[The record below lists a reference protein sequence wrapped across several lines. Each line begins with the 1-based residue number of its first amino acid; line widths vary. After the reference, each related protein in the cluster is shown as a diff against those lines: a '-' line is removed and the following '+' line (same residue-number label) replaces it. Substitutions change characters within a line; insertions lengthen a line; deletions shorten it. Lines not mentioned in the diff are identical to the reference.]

1 MRIAMMGSGGVGGY
15 FGARL
20 AHAGHDVTFIA
31 RGRHLA
37 AMRERGLRIRSDSG
51 DLHLPHPAVT
61 DDPSTLAPME
71 AIFFAVK
78 LWDTEDAARQIAP
91 LLAQGG
97 VVIPFQNGVESI
109 ERIAAVVGGE
119 RVLGGTAHIAA
130 SIGEPG
136 VIVHLGTMQRI
147 RIGAP
152 GGKPPAV
159 AHALVE
165 ALKDV
170 GVDADVAP
178 DIQRTL
184 WEKFCFL
191 VALAGMTA
199 VTRQPVGVIRGDP
212 DMRDVFEAAIREA
225 WTLGR
230 AKRVA
235 LANDYVEAQMRFA
248 DGLPHAMKAS
258 MLHDL
263 EAGNR
268 LEAPWLSGA
277 VVRMARDVDVPTPV
291 HATLYASLKPYIRG
305 SLTGSKAARDDSLQS
320 SRIGA
325 PPGP

>member
-37 AMRERGLRIRSDSG
+37 AMREHGLRVKSSG
-51 DLHLPHPAVT
+51 GDMHLAQPKVT
-61 DDPSTLAPME
+61 DDPSTIAPVE
-71 AIFFAVK
+71 AVFFAVK

-91 LLAQGG
+91 LLARGG
-97 VVIPFQNGVESI
+97 VVIPFQNGVESMQ
-109 ERIAAVVGGE
+109 RVGAVLGHE

-147 RIGAP
+147 RIGAAH
-152 GGKPPAV
+152 GEPPAV
-159 AHALVE
+159 ARALVQ

-170 GVDADVAP
+170 GVDADVVT

-191 VALAGMTA
+191 VALSGMTA
-199 VTRQPVGVIRGDP
+199 ATRRPVGVIRADP
-212 DMRDVFEAAIREA
+212 DMRSVFEAAIREA

-230 AKRVA
+230 AKGVA
-235 LANDYVEAQMRFA
+235 LADDYVENQMRFA
-248 DGLPHAMKAS
+248 DGLPYEMRAS

-263 EAGNR
+263 NAGNR
-268 LEAPWLSGA
+268 LEAPWLSGG
-277 VVRMARDVDVPTPV
+277 VVRMAREVGVATPV
-291 HATLYASLKPYIRG
+291 HATLYSAVKPYIG
-305 SLTGSKAARDDSLQS
+305 GAASLRAEAS
-320 SRIGA
+320 
-325 PPGP
+325 

>member
-37 AMRERGLRIRSDSG
+37 AMRTKGLHISSGTG
-51 DLHLPHPAVT
+51 DLHLSQPKAT
-61 DDPSTLAPME
+61 DDPSMITPVDVV
-71 AIFFAVK
+71 FFAVK
-78 LWDTEDAARQIAP
+78 LWDTEDAARRIAT
-91 LLAQGG
+91 LLARGG
-97 VVIPFQNGVESI
+97 VVIPFQNGVESMP
-109 ERIAAVVGGE
+109 RIGAIVGPE

-147 RIGAP
+147 RIGSAR
-152 GGKPPAV
+152 GEPPPV
-159 AHALVE
+159 AHALVQ

-170 GVDADVAP
+170 GVDADVVS
-178 DIQRTL
+178 DIDRAL

-191 VALAGMTA
+191 VALSGMTA
-199 VTRQPVGVIRGDP
+199 ATRQPIGVIRADA
-212 DMRDVFEAAIREA
+212 DMRGVFEAAVREA

-230 AKRVA
+230 AKGIA
-235 LANDYVEAQMRFA
+235 LPDDYVEKQMRFA

-277 VVRMARDVDVPTPV
+277 VARMAREVGVAAPV
-291 HATLYASLKPYIRG
+291 HATLYAAVKPYV
-305 SLTGSKAARDDSLQS
+305 D
-320 SRIGA
+320 GA
-325 PPGP
+325 QG

>member
-20 AHAGHDVTFIA
+20 AQAGHDVTFIA

-37 AMRERGLRIRSDSG
+37 AMRERGLRLHSGSG
-51 DLHLPHPAVT
+51 DLHLPQPDAT
-61 DDPSTLAPME
+61 DDPSSLAPVDVVV
-71 AIFFAVK
+71 FAVK
-78 LWDTEDAARQIAP
+78 LWDTEDAARKVAP
-91 LLAQGG
+91 LLAHGG
-97 VVIPFQNGVESI
+97 VVIPLQNGVESI
-109 ERIAAVVGGE
+109 QRVGAIVGHD

-136 VIVHLGTMQRI
+136 VIEHLGTMQRI

-152 GGKPPAV
+152 KGEAPAV
-159 AHALVE
+159 AHSLVA

-178 DIQRTL
+178 DIERAL

-199 VTRQPVGVIRGDP
+199 ATRQPVGVIRADG
-212 DMRDVFEAAIREA
+212 DMRSVFEAAIREA
-225 WTLGR
+225 WTLAR
-230 AKRVA
+230 AKRIA
-235 LANDYVEAQMRFA
+235 LADDYVATLMRFA
-248 DGLPHAMKAS
+248 DGLPQAMKAS

-277 VVRMARDVDVPTPV
+277 VLRMAREVGLDTPV
-291 HATLYASLKPYIRG
+291 HATLYAAVKPYIE
-305 SLTGSKAARDDSLQS
+305 
-320 SRIGA
+320 GA
-325 PPGP
+325 PRGTH